1 MKRNVLILL
10 FSSLFGLDYSLED
23 VNDTSPTYEQFV
35 GPSYFQNQDF
45 EDQQQLISINYFGW
59 ETWGGWRQIFAQ
71 LCNLHNTVTWDTDN
85 AILIGIGKGLGGN
98 SGLNGM
104 VDQNGVNSPWVQDMS
119 GVVWENFLGD
129 SEAPRKQVVLLDQDL
144 IPRYNFQYAGSS
156 LNNSEVQ
163 ELLDAIE
170 ILINELSLLGD
181 LNGDAI
187 LNVLDVILLVNMAL
201 GQMEADLNGD
211 LNGDNGINV
220 LDVVLLV
227 NIILGG

>member
-1 MKRNVLILL
+1 M
-10 FSSLFGLDYSLED
+10 
-23 VNDTSPTYEQFV
+23 
-35 GPSYFQNQDF
+35 
-45 EDQQQLISINYFGW
+45 
-59 ETWGGWRQIFAQ
+59 
-71 LCNLHNTVTWDTDN
+71 
-85 AILIGIGKGLGGN
+85 
-98 SGLNGM
+98 
-104 VDQNGVNSPWVQDMS
+104 
-119 GVVWENFLGD
+119 
-129 SEAPRKQVVLLDQDL
+129 
-144 IPRYNFQYAGSS
+144 
-156 LNNSEVQ
+156 
-163 ELLDAIE
+163 DAIE

>member
-10 FSSLFGLDYSLED
+10 FSSLFSLDYSLED
-23 VNDTSPTYEQFV
+23 VNDTSPTYGQFV

-71 LCNLHNTVTWDTDN
+71 LCNLHNTATWDTDN

-119 GVVWENFLGD
+119 GTVWENFLGD

-144 IPRYNFQYAGSS
+144 MLRYNFQYAGSS
-156 LNNSEVQ
+156 LNNSEIQ

-211 LNGDNGINV
+211 LNGDDIINV